1 MPEKSLRQRIP
12 VSSRPARSPQSSQS
26 PRRRAPAAQRR
37 PSKPSRPIRIL
48 QRCKSES
55 SLLYGGL
62 VAGGDLDRRIL
73 TVPDAVLFR
82 PPTWTDVF
90 SSSES
95 LPPPS
100 PQQFEGYRKDSKVVV
115 NVTVEGSAG
124 PIRTMVKLG
133 SSVDE
138 TIRLVINKY
147 SEEGRRPQLEKDAAS
162 TFELHH
168 SYFSLQCLSK
178 SEMIGD
184 VGSRS
189 FYLRKGNS
197 EHSSN
202 GDITISASLTSEIVS
217 STPVPSTP
225 SPPLFCFPPFIAWD
239 IRKIIRRTRKLW
251 KILGCMHCNG

>member
-1 MPEKSLRQRIP
+1 MPERSLRKRIP
-12 VSSRPARSPQSSQS
+12 VSSRPARSPHPSRS
-26 PRRRAPAAQRR
+26 PRRRAPALPRL
-37 PSKPSRPIRIL
+37 PSKPSRPIKIL

-73 TVPDAVLFR
+73 TIPDADAVLFL
-82 PPTWTDVF
+82 PQTCTDVF

-100 PQQFEGYRKDSKVVV
+100 PQQFEGYRKDAKVVV

-124 PIRTMVKLG
+124 PIRTLVKLG

-147 SEEGRRPQLEKDAAS
+147 SEEG
-162 TFELHH
+162 
-168 SYFSLQCLSK
+168 LSK
-178 SEMIGD
+178 SDMIGD

-197 EHSSN
+197 EEHSSHE
-202 GDITISASLTSEIVS
+202 GISISASLTSEIVS
-217 STPVPSTP
+217 STPPS
-225 SPPLFCFPPFIAWD
+225 SPFFFPPFIARN
-239 IRKIIRRTRKLW
+239 IQKIIRRARKLW